1 MGVSQYCVNC
11 GEGLSATDSYCSKCG
26 SQVVTAT
33 ENATERIQFCF
44 DHPLSDSIE
53 IILQMRSMEDLFTT
67 SQAFNFTTR
76 RTFGFLEGDSPYE
89 TEGRPDQLSKFG
101 LNDYGRSVVLAAFF
115 LFELAYPTDGSSGDK
130 LSSSMG
136 LDTTDNDPRI
146 LGPLFDSIKEVFFSE
161 EVSDVPAWKC
171 NAENC
176 CTDPPPS
183 YDHWDMVSHVFMAL
197 ESLVPLAE
205 GSATPEEIEEYELL
219 LSKRQRSRWLQHRMK
234 VFFLYGLT
242 GFPDLDPTYEDYG
255 SKGVAAYFFR
265 LLDDYLQLCSMMSS
279 SGVSIFG
286 IDVYQQRINE
296 KR

>member
-146 LGPLFDSIKEVFFSE
+146 LGPLFDSRNL
-161 EVSDVPAWKC
+161 A
-171 NAENC
+171 
-176 CTDPPPS
+176 
-183 YDHWDMVSHVFMAL
+183 
-197 ESLVPLAE
+197 SLRFLI
-205 GSATPEEIEEYELL
+205 GQW
-219 LSKRQRSRWLQHRMK
+219 QRSIQLDCWCEYVPSAQPENHRT
-234 VFFLYGLT
+234 LT
-242 GFPDLDPTYEDYG
+242 SAPDLSQGIHMLWDTCPGRLPKTASRRSQRPSVSLPSRYLAD
-255 SKGVAAYFFR
+255 AA
-265 LLDDYLQLCSMMSS
+265 LL
-279 SGVSIFG
+279 
-286 IDVYQQRINE
+286 
-296 KR
+296 